1 MCKGDWVSTYVRKKH
16 MQAYSY
22 NTSIS
27 NEASTDLE
35 APEKC
40 VDLTRDVEM
49 VANYELI
56 DMAQL
61 QTTEDDLSNPMVNFN
76 PPQEVSADSSSDL
89 IPNALNDHHLG
100 CSEDDEEDERSLQS
114 AGDSDLVRDSIN
126 CNSDDEVSNST
137 EKTIPADLEDQED
150 ICGSAAALP
159 LYVGSPNSVL
169 HTLVKYFHWFSEYPG
184 ISKES
189 FSSMLALQSTL
200 LPGGN
205 NLPTSYE
212 AARRTIEPH
221 LVQPIIY
228 DVCKNDCIVFRGLNA
243 SLAACPKCGCD
254 RYISEQ
260 SHTAVRRYTY
270 LPLKPR
276 LVRMFGN
283 ANMAHVLQSHAV
295 IHDTKDNH
303 VADIH
308 QSLAWKK
315 AYDKDGL
322 FEGDPR
328 GIALALCTDGVNPF
342 AHNKVSYSMW
352 PIMLTLLNLP
362 RNLRNRFASIML
374 VGIVPSN
381 GSQEPKSLNP
391 YLEILV
397 DELLEL
403 SNFRLY
409 DAYQKA
415 PFNCK
420 VALLLHILDY
430 PGMCK
435 VMSVVG
441 SGGLHGCMF
450 CSIKGVRDE
459 NLNKTVY
466 LQNRRFL
473 TKESPMRKDKRR

>member
-1 MCKGDWVSTYVRKKH
+1 M
-16 MQAYSY
+16 
-22 NTSIS
+22 
-27 NEASTDLE
+27 
-35 APEKC
+35 
-40 VDLTRDVEM
+40 
-49 VANYELI
+49 AN
-56 DMAQL
+56 
-61 QTTEDDLSNPMVNFN
+61 
-76 PPQEVSADSSSDL
+76 
-89 IPNALNDHHLG
+89 
-100 CSEDDEEDERSLQS
+100 
-114 AGDSDLVRDSIN
+114 DSDPVRDSIN
-126 CNSDDEVSNST
+126 CDSDDEVSNST
-137 EKTIPADLEDQED
+137 ETTISDLEDQGD
-150 ICGSAAALP
+150 IFSSAGVLP
-159 LYVGSPNSVL
+159 LYEGSPNSVL

-200 LPGGN
+200 LPDGN

-212 AARRTIEPH
+212 AAHRIIEPH

-260 SHTAVRRYTY
+260 SCVAVRRYTY

-283 ANMAHVLQSHAV
+283 ANMAQVLQSHAV
-295 IHDTKDNH
+295 VHDPKDNH
-303 VADIH
+303 VVDIH

-342 AHNKVSYSMW
+342 AHNRVSYSMW

-403 SNFRLY
+403 SNFKLY

-420 VALLLHILDY
+420 VALLLHVLDY

-441 SGGLHGCMF
+441 SGGLNGCMF
-450 CSIKGVRDE
+450 CSIKGVRDK

-473 TKESPMRKDKRR
+473 TKESSMRKDKRRYAYYESITDIYEIRNLSFIKISRR